1 MSRVLI
7 LLLIVFCYGTN
18 LFSQKISLNSVN
30 GHFLVSDIESDNINI
45 ELIISELVYGTEE
58 VSRTITYPGLGSSFP
73 SKEEANKILK
83 LLNKPSD
90 LRVTVVL
97 KSDGVIINQK
107 TYNHLSFVCFS
118 NEYCGF
124 IKIK

>member
-1 MSRVLI
+1 MSRVLVI
-7 LLLIVFCYGTN
+7 LFIVFCQGTN
-18 LFSQKISLNSVN
+18 LFAQKISLNNN
-30 GHFLVSDIESDNINI
+30 GHFFVSDIENDNINI

-73 SKEEANKILK
+73 TKEEAKKILR
-83 LLNKPSD
+83 LLRSSSD
-90 LRVTVVL
+90 LKVTVAL